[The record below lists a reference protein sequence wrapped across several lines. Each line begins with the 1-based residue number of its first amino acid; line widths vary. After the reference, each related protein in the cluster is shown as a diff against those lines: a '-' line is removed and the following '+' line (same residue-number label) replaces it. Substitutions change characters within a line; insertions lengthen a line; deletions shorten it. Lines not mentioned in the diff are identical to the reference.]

1 MTKSRLHQI
10 LFVSLFAVSVLLS
23 FSARSETI
31 AYVTDELTVP
41 LRSGTSTSHRIIKF
55 LPSGTK
61 LNVLE
66 VDEESGFTQVSTEDG
81 KEGWV
86 QSAHLMNN
94 RSAREQLPTLAAKTN
109 ELRSLLKELKQEK
122 AQLEKKIKKIE
133 DDNQT
138 LADRIQELREV
149 AAEPAAIADKNRRLT
164 EQLQKVDAMNEQLI
178 ADNERMSN
186 MDIKLWFMVGGG
198 VALLSLILGLVIPS
212 FNWGRKK
219 DSWGGGF

>member
-23 FSARSETI
+23 FSARSETT

-86 QSAHLMNN
+86 KSTHLMNN